1 MTSAKERRLLFPF
14 AVVYTAD
21 KRRKRGVNAV
31 RPKALLYR
39 LGEDTET
46 GRALRAVLRAQQIL
60 TLTVEANQ
68 LGETAGRLAAA
79 NAAGVDAPTPPD
91 APETAFLLLCALGDR
106 QLDRL
111 LAAMRRA
118 GVSVPYKAVLTE
130 HNREWRF
137 RDLIAEVA
145 REHEFLK
152 NSQ

>member
-1 MTSAKERRLLFPF
+1 M
-14 AVVYTAD
+14 
-21 KRRKRGVNAV
+21 

-46 GRALRAVLRAQQIL
+46 GRALRAGLRAQQIL